1 MQADALARAAGEVM
15 WRADRVSK
23 SLGMQLEE
31 IRAGYAR
38 LAMFVTE
45 HMTNAQDLCHGG
57 LIFTLA
63 DSSFGIA
70 CNSHNRRALA
80 AGCTIEFLAPAQLGD
95 RLVAECSEQ
104 ATVGRTGIYDTR
116 VTNQRGELIALF
128 RGKSA
133 TVKGHWVE

>member
-1 MQADALARAAGEVM
+1 MQADALARAAGDAM
-15 WRADRVSK
+15 WRADRASK
-23 SLGMQLEE
+23 SLGMELEE

-38 LAMFVTE
+38 LTMVVTE

-80 AGCTIEFLAPAQLGD
+80 VGCTIEFLAPAHLGD
-95 RLVAECSEQ
+95 RLVAECREQ
-104 ATVGRTGIYDTR
+104 ATVGRTGIYDVR
-116 VTNQRGELIALF
+116 VTNQHGDLIALF